1 LVSSKSEKEKQEQ
14 LKMAMKFFENYMDSE
29 TTNQEK
35 FLFEEDMKPI
45 PPTLLEL
52 YEHDQDMFIDLIN
65 NRKKNWGL
73 FDVTK
78 SLDEDFAKALDM
90 ISFIVSRFPQSLT
103 EREVYVILMK
113 TSNPKDEGSC
123 IRTNSNWIC
132 FSAIYYSEI
141 CGISFPVSLN
151 DIDDIS

>member
-1 LVSSKSEKEKQEQ
+1 MLPNIKFSKSNK
-14 LKMAMKFFENYMDSE
+14 
-29 TTNQEK
+29 
-35 FLFEEDMKPI
+35 
-45 PPTLLEL
+45 
-52 YEHDQDMFIDLIN
+52 
-65 NRKKNWGL
+65 
-73 FDVTK
+73 
-78 SLDEDFAKALDM
+78 
-90 ISFIVSRFPQSLT
+90 
-103 EREVYVILMK
+103 YVILFGKFVYRDIKVDYNLTLIELIQK